1 MLMEEAETTVG
12 GKKHE
17 KPSWEKEGGGQALEK
32 STGRV
37 KANRTHRQ
45 TYTEGGLVL
54 TAGA

>member
-1 MLMEEAETTVG
+1 MEEAETTVG